1 MLARPSKS
9 ARRDKLHLAQ
19 SVHVLGDG
27 CAGLSLAAQ
36 ANALPHHRITVITP
50 TNAPKVKDHVWGFW
64 RVKGLEAAAGLARH
78 KWLKWSI
85 KTSVGSVV
93 MTSVVHSY
101 QAVQRSRWE
110 THCRQQAAKH
120 GVTFAAQNAV
130 KPDPAAQIL
139 DSRPPQ
145 LPNGQMI
152 QHFIGWEVQA
162 ASGSFDSTTAILMDF
177 RCDQSRGIHF
187 IYMLPFSSSS
197 ALVESTMF
205 AEHREPD
212 IFFESAIRD
221 YLFVE
226 HGVEK
231 FEITNTESG
240 AIPLGRLPSKVSA
253 FTGIGSNGGA
263 VRPSSGYAFSFIQKQ
278 IAASIATANIEDTA
292 HGSPLVVKCPHEPVD
307 LWMDELFVTVL
318 RNWPDVAAELF
329 LRMARK
335 LSGDEFALFLSGEAN
350 WRLRVK
356 VVLSMPKWVFFKAA
370 ALHLLGWSG
379 LAPNYPRSKATSAH
393 TEWH

>member
-1 MLARPSKS
+1 MLARPAKS
-9 ARRDKLHLAQ
+9 ARRDTLHLAQ

-50 TNAPKVKDHVWGFW
+50 KNAPRVKDHVWGFW

-85 KTSVGSVV
+85 KTSAGSVV

-101 QAVQRSRWE
+101 HALQRSRWE

-120 GVTFAAQNAV
+120 GVTFTAQNAV

-162 ASGSFDSTTAILMDF
+162 ASGSFDPTTAILMDF

-231 FEITNTESG
+231 FQITNTESG

-253 FTGIGSNGGA
+253 FTGIGGNGGA

-278 IAASIATANIEDTA
+278 IAASIAAANIEDTTY
-292 HGSPLVVKCPHEPVD
+292 GSPLVVKCPHEPVD
-307 LWMDELFVTVL
+307 LCMDELFMTVL

-350 WRLRVK
+350 WRLRAK
-356 VVLSMPKWVFFKAA
+356 VVLSMPKWVFVKAA
-370 ALHLLGWSG
+370 ALYLLGWSG
-379 LAPNYPRSKATSAH
+379 LAPNYPRSKVSTGH

>member
-1 MLARPSKS
+1 M
-9 ARRDKLHLAQ
+9 HLAQ

-85 KTSVGSVV
+85 KTSAGSVV

-101 QAVQRSRWE
+101 QALQRRRWE

-162 ASGSFDSTTAILMDF
+162 ASGSFDSNNRNL
-177 RCDQSRGIHF
+177 
-187 IYMLPFSSSS
+187 
-197 ALVESTMF
+197 
-205 AEHREPD
+205 
-212 IFFESAIRD
+212 
-221 YLFVE
+221 
-226 HGVEK
+226 
-231 FEITNTESG
+231 
-240 AIPLGRLPSKVSA
+240 
-253 FTGIGSNGGA
+253 NG
-263 VRPSSGYAFSFIQKQ
+263 F
-278 IAASIATANIEDTA
+278 
-292 HGSPLVVKCPHEPVD
+292 
-307 LWMDELFVTVL
+307 
-318 RNWPDVAAELF
+318 
-329 LRMARK
+329 
-335 LSGDEFALFLSGEAN
+335 
-350 WRLRVK
+350 
-356 VVLSMPKWVFFKAA
+356 
-370 ALHLLGWSG
+370 
-379 LAPNYPRSKATSAH
+379 
-393 TEWH
+393 